1 MKRHPMIAPLALTLQ
16 RTFVAT
22 GTATSC
28 SPREGLMNTT
38 TPVAQTPANAHAQP
52 VRRDGRLVRTLLLCG
67 ILATLLYVALDVGTA
82 LRYGGYSYLDQ
93 WVSEL
98 SAIDAPTRPIWLVV
112 GPVYQLFMVFFG
124 IGVWLA
130 ARERRSLRI
139 AAGLVI
145 AYGFVGFTAPFT
157 PMHTRE
163 FLAVY
168 GPTLTDRLHIVNTA
182 IAVLLIFASIGFA
195 AAAFGTYFRVYSI
208 ATLALSFAFGMW
220 TSRMAPNVEANLPT
234 PWGGVIERTSMVL
247 FMGWVVVLALA
258 LLLRPPVQ
266 ESGR

>member
-1 MKRHPMIAPLALTLQ
+1 MNTATPLAQ
-16 RTFVAT
+16 
-22 GTATSC
+22 
-28 SPREGLMNTT
+28 P
-38 TPVAQTPANAHAQP
+38 PAHAHAQP
-52 VRRDGRLVRTLLLCG
+52 MPRDRRLVRTLLLCG
-67 ILATLLYVALDVGTA
+67 ILATLLYVALDVVTA
-82 LRYGGYSYLDQ
+82 LRYGGYSYVDQ

-98 SAIDAPTRPIWLVV
+98 SAVDAPTRPIWLRV
-112 GPVYQLFMVFFG
+112 GPVYQLLMVFFG
-124 IGVWLA
+124 IGVGLVG
-130 ARERRSLRI
+130 RERRPLRI
-139 AAGLVI
+139 AGGLII
-145 AYGFVGFTAPFT
+145 AYGLVGFTAPFT

-163 FLAVY
+163 YLAVY
-168 GPTLTDRLHIVNTA
+168 GPTLTDRLHLVNTA
-182 IAVLLIFASIGFA
+182 IAVLLIFSAIGFA

-258 LLLRPPVQ
+258 LLRRSAAQ